1 METKSIKSDINCI
14 LDNYERQVKELVS
27 EAQSLSNELDNVQ
40 NIMKK
45 NFIYLFK
52 IFFQNFTIFSKI
64 LQFLQFC
71 NFF

>member
-40 NIMKK
+40 N
-45 NFIYLFK
+45 NFDYNYYFDKINNIYNRQKAIEECYEDCIIDL
-52 IFFQNFTIFSKI
+52 
-64 LQFLQFC
+64 
-71 NFF
+71 